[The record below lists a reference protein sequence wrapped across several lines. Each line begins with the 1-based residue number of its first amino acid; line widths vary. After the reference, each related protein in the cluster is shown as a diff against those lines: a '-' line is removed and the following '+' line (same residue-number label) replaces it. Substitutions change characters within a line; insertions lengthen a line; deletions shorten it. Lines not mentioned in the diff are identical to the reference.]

1 MTVSGDLGGRDA
13 DLTILRNGNGL
24 HFLRLVLVALAVIA
38 IGVLGWRLF
47 DTGVRQVPTILAESG
62 PTGRP
67 GDLSAA
73 GTAAAAKIAAAPDYP
88 RFFDRLRVDLPADYR
103 AILDGLT
110 QRAETGEDKPD
121 VDRWISDAI
130 RALRVSSG
138 VLAARADG
146 PTLER
151 VFVLQRQ
158 VLGALAGED
167 KRLCVDFLYG
177 GASRGFDRFA
187 AGHRALVTD
196 FALANLDAIVSGRQT
211 KAARGAPTDADFDGL
226 EAALR
231 DKGLSQPEIAAILD
245 GRQPDPPIE
254 DPRLCEIGGIYLDT
268 LAQQPEAARLRIY
281 GLAAELMAR
290 S

>member
-1 MTVSGDLGGRDA
+1 M
-13 DLTILRNGNGL
+13 DLTVLRHGGGV
-24 HFLRLVLVALAVIA
+24 HFLRLVLLALAA
-38 IGVLGWRLF
+38 LAAGVMGWRLVG
-47 DTGVRQVPTILAESG
+47 TGSRHVPTILADNG

-67 GDLSAA
+67 ADLSAA
-73 GTAAAAKIAAAPDYP
+73 GSAAAAKIAAAPDYS
-88 RFFDRLRVDLPADYR
+88 RFFDRLKADLPADYR
-103 AILDGLT
+103 AILDGLAV
-110 QRAETGEDKPD
+110 RAETGEDTPD

-151 VFVLQRQ
+151 VFVMQRM

-187 AGHRALVTD
+187 AGHRALVTN

-211 KAARGAPTDADFDGL
+211 KAMRGAPTDADFDGL

-231 DKGLSQPEIAAILD
+231 DKDLSPPEIAAILD
-245 GRQPDPPIE
+245 GRQPDPPIA

-268 LAQQPEAARLRIY
+268 LAAQPEAARLRIY

>member
-1 MTVSGDLGGRDA
+1 MTVSGDLGGRQTDP
-13 DLTILRNGNGL
+13 TILPHGSGM
-24 HFLRLVLVALAVIA
+24 HFLRLVLVALAA
-38 IGVLGWRLF
+38 ITAGVMGWRLF
-47 DTGVRQVPTILAESG
+47 ETGSRHVPTILADSD

-67 GDLSAA
+67 ADLSAA
-73 GTAAAAKIAAAPDYP
+73 GSAAAAKIAAAPAYS
-88 RFFDRLRVDLPADYR
+88 RFFDRLKADLPADYR
-103 AILDGLT
+103 TILDGLT
-110 QRAETGEDKPD
+110 VRVDTGEDTLD

-146 PTLER
+146 PALER
-151 VFVLQRQ
+151 VFAMQRM
-158 VLGALAGED
+158 VLGTLAGED

-177 GASRGFDRFA
+177 GTSRGFDRFA

-245 GRQPDPPIE
+245 GRQPDPPIA
-254 DPRLCEIGGIYLDT
+254 DQRLCEMGGIYLDT
-268 LAQQPEAARLRIY
+268 LAAQPEAARLRIY